1 MMNKKF
7 KPSWVVKFSFDV
19 SKHILHIQMELIVT
33 KESEK
38 YGALSSVFRIN
49 PFLYSGEVCFCLEGK
64 IWEK

>member
-1 MMNKKF
+1 
-7 KPSWVVKFSFDV
+7 
-19 SKHILHIQMELIVT
+19 MELIVT